1 MCVLVSEL
9 GGWRMEREIVG
20 NASVERLFSELDS
33 ASLTAKLRYIRRERE
48 GERDNLRVKQG

>member
-1 MCVLVSEL
+1 
-9 GGWRMEREIVG
+9 MEREIVG